1 MKRVVI
7 IGGGISGLAVA
18 HRLTELSHERQVPLD
33 ITVLESQSRFG
44 GVIETVEREGF
55 ILEGG
60 PDAFLAQTPWARDL
74 CRRVGLEHELI
85 ETQRESRR
93 SFIVQRGK
101 LLPVPEGFYLI
112 APSSLSAVF
121 QLPFLSWRGRIRMAC
136 EPFVPVRAEEQD
148 ESVGSFISRR
158 FGQETLTRIGQPMI
172 AGIYTADPDRLSLQ
186 ATMPT
191 FHEMERQH
199 GSVIRAL
206 RARARA
212 SNGRSVSTSP
222 AQQGGTSGPRYGLF
236 LSLRRG
242 MGSLVE
248 ALLRQMHGVALHH
261 SSPVT
266 RIASSGCAWT
276 VTLHDGRTLRADRLC
291 LALPADKAA
300 SLLEPCARDLARQ
313 LAEIPYESVA
323 TVNLGFRQ
331 ADAPQALAG
340 FGFVIPASEG
350 RRLVGCTCS
359 SVKFSGRAPQG
370 MVLVRAFVGGALHRE
385 LFHLDDA
392 AMTQMVR
399 EELRDL
405 LGIRADPV
413 TLAVHRYPHAM
424 PQYHVGHLAR
434 VAAIEETV
442 RRYPGLHLAGNG
454 FRGLGLPD
462 CIRQAEQTAA
472 DMIASATPV

>member
-1 MKRVVI
+1 
-7 IGGGISGLAVA
+7 
-18 HRLTELSHERQVPLD
+18 
-33 ITVLESQSRFG
+33 
-44 GVIETVEREGF
+44 
-55 ILEGG
+55 
-60 PDAFLAQTPWARDL
+60 
-74 CRRVGLEHELI
+74 
-85 ETQRESRR
+85 
-93 SFIVQRGK
+93 
-101 LLPVPEGFYLI
+101 
-112 APSSLSAVF
+112 
-121 QLPFLSWRGRIRMAC
+121 MAC
-136 EPFVPVRAEEQD
+136 EPFVPVRDEEQD
-148 ESVGSFISRR
+148 ESVGSFIARR

-172 AGIYTADPDRLSLQ
+172 AGIYTADPNRLSLQ

-248 ALLRQMHGVALHH
+248 ALMRQLRGVSLF
-261 SSPVT
+261 SSSTVT
-266 RIASSGCAWT
+266 RIASSGGVWT
-276 VTLHDGRTLRADRLC
+276 VTLHDGRTLQAQRLC
-291 LALPADKAA
+291 LALPSDKAA
-300 SLLEPCARDLARQ
+300 SLLEPCARDLAQQ

-340 FGFVIPASEG
+340 FGFVIPASER
-350 RRLVGCTCS
+350 RRLVGCTFS
-359 SVKFSGRAPQG
+359 SVKFSGRAPEG
-370 MVLVRAFVGGALHRE
+370 MVLLRAFVGGALHRE
-385 LFHLDDA
+385 LFHLDDT
-392 AMTQMVR
+392 AMTHMVR

-405 LGIRADPV
+405 LGIQADPV
-413 TLAVHRYPHAM
+413 EAAVHRYPHAM

-434 VAAIEETV
+434 VAAIEETA

-472 DMIASATPV
+472 DIMASATLAS

>member
-1 MKRVVI
+1 MSPPRVVI
-7 IGGGISGLAVA
+7 IGGGISGLSVA
-18 HRLTELSHERQVPLD
+18 HRLVELSRGERRPLD
-33 ITVLESQSRFG
+33 IAVLESQCRFG

-55 ILEGG
+55 VLEGG
-60 PDAFLAQTPWARDL
+60 PDAFLAEKPWARDL

-85 ETQRESRR
+85 GTQRECRR

-101 LLPVPEGFYLI
+101 LVPVPEGFYLI
-112 APSSLSAVF
+112 APSSLPAVF
-121 QLPFLSWRGRIRMAC
+121 HLPFLSWRGRLRMAC
-136 EPFVPVRAEEQD
+136 EPFVPARAHGQD
-148 ESVGSFISRR
+148 ESVGGFIRRR
-158 FGQETLTRIGQPMI
+158 FGREALARIGQPMI

-186 ATMPT
+186 ATMPA
-191 FHEMERQH
+191 FQAMERRY

-206 RARARA
+206 RARA
-212 SNGRSVSTSP
+212 SNGQPVAARP

-248 ALLRQMHGVALHH
+248 ALLREMPGVALHA

-266 RIASSGCAWT
+266 RIAPSGRVWE
-276 VTLHDGRTLRADRLC
+276 VTFHAGRTLHADLLC

-300 SLLEPCARDLARQ
+300 ALLAPCAPDLARQ
-313 LAEIPYESVA
+313 LAGIPYESVA
-323 TVNLGFRQ
+323 TVNLGFRR
-331 ADAPQALAG
+331 AELPQAPAG
-340 FGFVIPASEG
+340 FGFVVPASER

-359 SVKFSGRAPQG
+359 SAKFPGRAPQG
-370 MVLVRAFVGGALHRE
+370 MVLLRAFVGGALHRE

-392 AMTQMVR
+392 AMTRMVR
-399 EELRDL
+399 EELREL

-413 TLAVHRYPHAM
+413 VAAVHRYPHAM

-434 VAAIEETV
+434 VAAVEETLQ
-442 RRYPGLHLAGNG
+442 RHPGLFLVGNG

-462 CIRQAEQTAA
+462 CIRHAEQTAER
-472 DMIASATPV
+472 MLVG